1 MSLHAAVRVRF
12 PDFLLDIEFSAPEGS
27 FVSLLGPSGCG
38 KTTAL
43 RGLAGL
49 QSAER
54 LLLDLGGEDFAA
66 LPPQKRE
73 IGFVFQDYALFPHLT
88 VHDNVAYGPRMRKW
102 DRPAVERAVEE
113 KLDLVDLTG
122 YGPRR
127 IGELSGG
134 ERQRVALARALA
146 PDPKLLFLD
155 EPLSAL
161 DRQLRQRL
169 RRDLK
174 RIQHEL
180 GITTLYV
187 THDQEEALSL
197 SDILVILRGGAS
209 VEEGPPAELYRN
221 PETLFT
227 AGFLGAANLLTPE
240 SGDGSAYRRAAEI
253 IDSLEKSPDTGGS
266 SARKEG
272 AAIFFRPEDA
282 RIEDDGDSGD
292 LTLEGTVRVT
302 EYLGDSSYIEA
313 DCESAGRIT
322 VKTLGVYP
330 GSEKSRIR
338 VRVPAVSLKPL
349 RGSTRE
355 ERPG

>member
-1 MSLHAAVRVRF
+1 MSLLAAVRVRF

-43 RGLAGL
+43 RALAGL
-49 QSAER
+49 QIAER
-54 LLLDLGGEDFAA
+54 LRLSIGGEDFAA
-66 LPPQKRE
+66 LPPQRRE

-102 DRPAVERAVEE
+102 DNGAVERAVEE
-113 KLDLVDLTG
+113 KLELVDLTG

-134 ERQRVALARALA
+134 ERQRVAVARALA

-197 SDILVILRGGAS
+197 SDILVIMRDGAA
-209 VEEGPPAELYRN
+209 VEKGPPDVLYRT
-221 PETLFT
+221 PETIFT

-240 SGDGSAYRRAAEI
+240 SGDGTAYRRAAEI
-253 IDSLEKSPDTGGS
+253 IDSRVKASDSCVP
-266 SARKEG
+266 
-272 AAIFFRPEDA
+272 IFFRPEDA
-282 RIEDDGDSGD
+282 RIEDDENSGA

-322 VKTLGVYP
+322 VKTLGYFS
-330 GSEKSRIR
+330 GSEKSPIR
-338 VRVPAVSLKPL
+338 FTVPASSLKPL
-349 RGSTRE
+349 RG
-355 ERPG
+355 

>member
-1 MSLHAAVRVRF
+1 MALLAAVRVRF

-43 RGLAGL
+43 RALAGL
-49 QSAER
+49 QIAER
-54 LLLDLGGEDFAA
+54 LRLSIGGEDFAA
-66 LPPQKRE
+66 LPPQRRE

-102 DRPAVERAVEE
+102 DSGAVERAVEE
-113 KLDLVDLTG
+113 KLELVDLTG
-122 YGPRR
+122 YGLRR

-134 ERQRVALARALA
+134 ERQRVAVARALA

-197 SDILVILRGGAS
+197 SDILVILRDGAA
-209 VEEGPPAELYRN
+209 VEKGPPDELYRN

-240 SGDGSAYRRAAEI
+240 SGDGTAYRRAAEI
-253 IDSLEKSPDTGGS
+253 IDSRVEASDSGVP
-266 SARKEG
+266 
-272 AAIFFRPEDA
+272 IFFRPEDA
-282 RIEDDGDSGD
+282 RIEDVEDSGA

-322 VKTLGVYP
+322 VKTLGFFSV
-330 GSEKSRIR
+330 SEKSPIR
-338 VRVPAVSLKPL
+338 FTVPASSLKPL
-349 RGSTRE
+349 RG
-355 ERPG
+355 